1 MASDRGFEPVEY
13 FALRSED
20 GEYVFLHVN
29 QSLNDGEAE
38 SCFKDN
44 EL

>member
-1 MASDRGFEPVEY
+1 MASDREFEPIAY

-20 GEYVFLHVN
+20 GGYVFLHVY

-38 SCFKDN
+38 SENSGKF
-44 EL
+44 